1 MVHFTTG
8 DASAKDDLNAFFELV
23 GGDQSESGIARV
35 CEGENEEL
43 NAYGE
48 CVEIQTFQNIDDLL
62 ASFQ

>member
-23 GGDQSESGIARV
+23 GGDQNESGISRV